1 MSKLEYAIATMRNG
15 FDPAPM
21 PATLDDPSAMAQ
33 TASDGNAVRV
43 DPVVPAVLDMA
54 VSRSGGNQRFTIYK
68 PESAFALIEELQHLS
83 RRSIEPNVFFDP
95 RFFVPAMPR
104 LDDRSVRLMVLRD
117 EGPARSRLR
126 LLMPYTLERTSAW
139 RGVAT
144 IRAWVHPF
152 GRLGTL
158 PLDGDDP
165 EGTLRGFFEMLAAPE
180 ARLPEVLVLP
190 ETRTDGPFA
199 AAIRNV
205 VGSAGLPMAT
215 VNAFD
220 RAGLVKSD
228 AGDYLTMPPNSS
240 RRRREML
247 RQRRLLEAEG
257 VVSFRVAR
265 EAESVR
271 KALEDFLNLEA
282 SGWKGK
288 SRSAMVLDRYRAAF
302 ARESVNAL
310 GDEGRARIYTLLI
323 DERPVASL
331 VALVQDGQAF
341 AWKTA
346 YDEAFARASP
356 GQQLMAEATRAL
368 IADPAIKSADS
379 CAMPDH
385 FVMNRFWPERLPL
398 ATFVIG
404 LKPGC
409 ERQVEAAVKG
419 IARGKRSQ
427 NLARLAREWVSARLG
442 RG

>member
-1 MSKLEYAIATMRNG
+1 MGEISGPASTAVAKAEAFGPAGAALTGAGATPP
-15 FDPAPM
+15 DEA
-21 PATLDDPSAMAQ
+21 
-33 TASDGNAVRV
+33 
-43 DPVVPAVLDMA
+43 VPAVLDMA
-54 VSRSGGNQRFTIYK
+54 VARSGGTRRFTIYR
-68 PESAFALIEELQHLS
+68 PEQAFSLIGELQHLS

-117 EGPARSRLR
+117 EGPSHSRLR
-126 LLMPYTLERTSAW
+126 LLMPYTVERTSML

-165 EGTLRGFFEMLAAPE
+165 EETLRGFFDMLAAPE
-180 ARLPEVLVLP
+180 AGLPDILVLP

-199 AAIRNV
+199 AAIRAV
-205 VGSAGLPMAT
+205 TAAAGLPIAT
-215 VNAFD
+215 VGAFE

-228 AGDYLTMPPNSS
+228 AADYLSMPPSAP
-240 RRRREML
+240 RRRREL
-247 RQRRLLEAEG
+247 SRQRRLLQAQG
-257 VVSFRVAR
+257 PVSFKVAR
-265 EAESVR
+265 EAQSVR
-271 KALEDFLNLEA
+271 KALEDFLALEA

-288 SRSAMVLDRYRAAF
+288 ARSAMILDRYRAAF

-310 GDEGRARIYTLLI
+310 AEDGRSRVYTLMVG
-323 DERPVASL
+323 ERPVASL
-331 VALVQDGQAF
+331 VALIQAGQAF
-341 AWKTA
+341 AWKMA
-346 YDEAFARASP
+346 YDEEFAKASP
-356 GQQLMAEATRAL
+356 GQQLIAETTRAL

-404 LKPGC
+404 LKPGS
-409 ERQVEAAVKG
+409 ETRVAAAVKG
-419 IARGKRSQ
+419 IARGSRSR
-427 NLARLAREWVSARLG
+427 NLVRLAREWVSDTVF